1 MKIGIISNLYP
12 PYMRGGAEHVVV
24 RTVEGLVE
32 KGHDVFV
39 VSSMRSKRGKD
50 IVVNNNSTERIYQ
63 FSPKNLYFVL
73 DDHKFP
79 WIIRLFWHIIDAFS
93 GRGASRLGVILSEE
107 EPDVVMTHNLKGIG
121 LRMGKLIEKRGIPRI
136 HVVHDLQLLI
146 PSGLKFAGSENFS
159 FFTRAFYKVYQSI
172 VKFFI
177 GKPDIVIFPSKY
189 LKDEYTAAGFF
200 KDSKVVVLPNP
211 APRFEVKSHQNRV
224 AGPLSLLFVGQLEEH
239 KGINFLLDYVSNQK
253 NQDQLIIAGEGSLT
267 ADIQEAADNDKRITY
282 LGYIAIDQLL
292 NCFEVVDALIV
303 PSLCYENSPTVI
315 YESLQGGVPVLAA
328 DIGGVGELV
337 ENGKN
342 GYLFKPGDAED
353 LEQAVQKLRESRQFF
368 TQSREQIRGTVQP
381 YSMESYLGK
390 IEAFF
395 KEIIDGK

>member
-12 PYMRGGAEHVVV
+12 PYIRGGAEHVVV

-39 VSSMRSKRGKD
+39 VSSMRSKKGKD
-50 IVVNNNSTERIYQ
+50 IVVNNNSTERVYQ
-63 FSPKNLYFVL
+63 FSPRNLYFVL

-79 WIIRLFWHIIDAFS
+79 WLIRLFWHVFDAFS
-93 GRGASRLGVILSEE
+93 GRGIGRMEVILAEE

-121 LRMGKLIEKRGIPRI
+121 LRIGRLIERLGIPRI

-146 PSGLKFAGSENFS
+146 PSGLKFAGNEKFS
-159 FFTRAFYKVYQSI
+159 FVTRFFYKIYQRI
-172 VKFFI
+172 TKFLV
-177 GKPDIVIFPSKY
+177 GNPEIVIFPSRY
-189 LKDEYTAAGFF
+189 LKDEYTSAGFF

-224 AGPLSLLFVGQLEEH
+224 AGPLTLLFVGQLEEH
-239 KGINFLLDYVSNQK
+239 KGVSFLLDYMASQK

-267 ADIQEAADNDKRITY
+267 EAVQSSADKDKRITY
-282 LGYIAIDQLL
+282 LGYIAVDQLL
-292 NCFEVVDALIV
+292 DCFEVVDALIV

-342 GYLFKPGDAED
+342 GYMFKPGDAED
-353 LEQAVQKLRESRQFF
+353 LRNTIQKLRESRQFF
-368 TQSREQIRGTVQP
+368 SQSRAQIRETVQP
-381 YSMESYLGK
+381 YSMENYLGK

-395 KEIIDGK
+395 KEITGEK